1 MFPVVG
7 ADGLA
12 WQRARAR
19 HAGCDLRLQGGDE
32 LIVRQRWSGGWS
44 LMVLLRTVR
53 WSELDA

>member
-12 WQRARAR
+12 WQRARTR
-19 HAGCDLRLQGGDE
+19 HAGCDLRLQCGDK
-32 LIVRQRWSGGWS
+32 LIVRQRRSGGS

-53 WSELDA
+53 WSELEA

>member
-12 WQRARAR
+12 WQRARTR

-44 LMVLLRTVR
+44 LMDLLRTVR